1 MIIGLDKISNIS
13 SNAQLKN
20 NSGLDEKFD
29 FENAIAK
36 LNVES
41 KSILIMKFYL
51 NFTFEEIANSMAK
64 PTSTIKTWYY
74 KALEDLRQL
83 LENSSK
89 EVHVE

>member
-20 NSGLDEKFD
+20 NSGLDEKID